1 MKKDKTMGLPISLE
15 FFPTK
20 TPEGAVKLRAVRQQL
35 YALKPEFC
43 SVTFGAGGST
53 QDGTLQAVTEI
64 MGEGCA
70 AAPHLSC
77 IGQSRESI
85 RERLAAY
92 AAAGIRRIVALR
104 GDLPSGYG
112 LGGEFRYASDL
123 VSFIR
128 AETGDRFH
136 LEVAAYPET
145 HPQAKSP
152 EADLDAF
159 AAKVKAG
166 ADSGITQ
173 YFFNSDAYFRYVDD
187 LGRKGVDVPVV
198 PGIMPITSS
207 TQLMRFSDAC
217 GAEIPRWVR
226 MRLQAFGDDTTS
238 IKSFGLD
245 VVTDLCDRLR
255 AGGVPGLHFYTM
267 NQSTATTELVRRL
280 ALG

>member
-1 MKKDKTMGLPISLE
+1 MSLPISFE

-64 MGEGCA
+64 MAEGCP

-92 AAAGIRRIVALR
+92 SAAGIRRIVALR

-112 LGGEFRYASDL
+112 MGGEFRYASDL
-123 VSFIR
+123 VAFVR

-136 LEVAAYPET
+136 IEVAAYPET
-145 HPQAKSP
+145 HPQARSP
-152 EADLDAF
+152 QADLNAF

-187 LGRKGVDVPVV
+187 LRAMGVDVPVV

-226 MRLQAFGDDTTS
+226 ARLQAFGDDTAS
-238 IKSFGLD
+238 IKAFGLD
-245 VVTDLCDRLR
+245 VVTDLCARLR
-255 AGGVPGLHFYTM
+255 GAGVPGLHFYTM
-267 NQSTATTELVRRL
+267 NQSAATMEIVRRL
-280 ALG
+280 RSS